1 MPETEL
7 YTVEYRNVKHPR
19 LEFKTGTLLVI
30 LPKGYES
37 EKATLEKYKNWILT
51 KEHTIK
57 TALEQA
63 DSRSLNWNRTDNELR
78 TVIRTLSQT
87 YQDELR
93 THISG
98 IYFKKMKTKWASLS
112 QNGNL
117 TVNTLLKYM
126 PGNLIE
132 YIIFHELA
140 HSKCG
145 RKHNTE
151 FWKEIRRKFKDYPE
165 KENELLI
172 YWFIIQKGQHGQT
185 SRKKEPEVLKPA
197 FGH

>member
-1 MPETEL
+1 MLETEL

-30 LPKGYES
+30 LPKGYGS
-37 EKATLEKYKNWILT
+37 EHATLEKYKNWILR
-51 KEHTIK
+51 KERTIK
-57 TALEQA
+57 TALQQA
-63 DSRSLNWNRTDNELR
+63 DSRRLNQDRTDSELR
-78 TVIRTLSQT
+78 TAIRALAQT

-98 IYFKKMKTKWASLS
+98 IYFRKMKTKWASLS

-117 TVNTLLKYM
+117 TINTLLKYI
-126 PGNLIE
+126 PDDLIE
-132 YIIFHELA
+132 YVVFHELV

-151 FWKEIRRKFKDYPE
+151 FWNEICKKFNDYPQ
-165 KENELLI
+165 KESELLV
-172 YWFIIQKGQHGQT
+172 YWFIIQKREH
-185 SRKKEPEVLKPA
+185 
-197 FGH
+197 